1 MTDKIILN
9 IQHSDDYTDYL
20 LMTAGLTNKRIIPM
34 VNPSSDKLKAAK
46 DNNTKV
52 LRCYTVHHPIYTWS
66 SPVTGDI
73 DAGSITVNTGYYI
86 EEDGSIDYHKA
97 EIVRQSLEEMAN
109 NVLMATDNLRE
120 AFRHY
125 FPFLWGCRANIY
137 ADPKY
142 FFVGSGRYENFGG
155 SMPVGAILK
164 AMDEDPSTFQI
175 RLGGGCSCGKKPL
188 LIDYD
193 RVYDAYWTLYTWCP
207 VCQSRREIRAWNFA
221 RSYQCERAVE
231 DAAAYYGRGKVVSP
245 LNLFDLV
252 DALRDSSLRS
262 E

>member
-34 VNPSSDKLKAAK
+34 VNPSSEKLKAAK

-52 LRCYTVHHPIYTWS
+52 LRCYTVHHPMYTWS

-73 DAGSITVNTGYYI
+73 DAGSITVNTGYYL
-86 EEDGSIDYHKA
+86 EEDGSINYHKA

-109 NVLMATDNLRE
+109 NVLMANDNLRE

-125 FPFLWGCRANIY
+125 FPFLWGSRAKIY

-142 FFVGSGRYENFGG
+142 FFVGSGRYENFGD

-175 RLGGGCSCGKKPL
+175 RLGGGCSCGKRPL

-193 RVYDAYWTLYTWCP
+193 HVYNAYWTLYTWCP
-207 VCQSRREIRAWNFA
+207 VCQSRREIHAWNFQRA
-221 RSYQCERAVE
+221 DQCARAVE
-231 DAAAYYGRGKVVSP
+231 DAMSYYSKGKALSP
-245 LNLFDLV
+245 LSLFDLV
-252 DALRDSSLRS
+252 DELRS
-262 E
+262 A

>member
-34 VNPSSDKLKAAK
+34 VNPSSEKLKAAK

-52 LRCYTVHHPIYTWS
+52 LRCYTVHHPMYTWS

-73 DAGSITVNTGYYI
+73 DAGSITVNTGYYL
-86 EEDGSIDYHKA
+86 EEDGSINYHKA

-109 NVLMATDNLRE
+109 NLLMANDNLRE

-125 FPFLWGCRANIY
+125 FPFLWGSRAKIY

-142 FFVGSGRYENFGG
+142 FFVGSGRYENFGD

-175 RLGGGCSCGKKPL
+175 RLGGGCSCGKRPL

-193 RVYDAYWTLYTWCP
+193 HVYNAYWTLYTWCP
-207 VCQSRREIRAWNFA
+207 VCQSRREIHAWNFQRA
-221 RSYQCERAVE
+221 DQCARAVE
-231 DAAAYYGRGKVVSP
+231 DAMSYYSKGKAVSP
-245 LNLFDLV
+245 LSLFDLV
-252 DALRDSSLRS
+252 DALQGSRS
-262 E
+262 GRE

>member
-34 VNPSSDKLKAAK
+34 VNPSSEKLKAAK

-52 LRCYTVHHPIYTWS
+52 LRCYTVHHPMYTWS

-73 DAGSITVNTGYYI
+73 DAGSITVNTGYYF
-86 EEDGSIDYHKA
+86 EEDGSINYHKA

-109 NVLMATDNLRE
+109 NVLMANDNLRE

-125 FPFLWGCRANIY
+125 FPFLWGSRAKIY
-137 ADPKY
+137 ADPKF
-142 FFVGSGRYENFGG
+142 FFVGSGRYENFGD

-175 RLGGGCSCGKKPL
+175 RLGGGCSCGKRPL

-193 RVYDAYWTLYTWCP
+193 HVYNAYWTLYTWCP
-207 VCQSRREIRAWNFA
+207 VCQSRREIHAWNFH
-221 RSYQCERAVE
+221 RSDQCLRAVE
-231 DAAAYYGRGKVVSP
+231 DAMSYYSKGRAESP
-245 LNLFDLV
+245 LSLFDLV
-252 DALRDSSLRS
+252 DELRS
-262 E
+262 A

>member
-1 MTDKIILN
+1 MTDKIILY

-34 VNPSSDKLKAAK
+34 VNPSSEKLKAAK

-52 LRCYTVHHPIYTWS
+52 LRCYTVHHPLYTWS
-66 SPVTGDI
+66 SPVSGDI
-73 DAGSITVNTGYYI
+73 DAGSITVNTGYYL
-86 EEDGSIDYHKA
+86 EEDGSINYHKA

-109 NVLMATDNLRE
+109 NVLMANDNLRE
-120 AFRHY
+120 ASRHY
-125 FPFLWGCRANIY
+125 FPFLWGSRAKIY

-142 FFVGSGRYENFGG
+142 FFVGSGRYENFGD

-175 RLGGGCSCGKKPL
+175 RLGGGCSCGKRPL

-193 RVYDAYWTLYTWCP
+193 HVYNAYWTLYTWCP
-207 VCQSRREIRAWNFA
+207 VCQSHREIHAWNFQRA
-221 RSYQCERAVE
+221 DQCARAVE
-231 DAAAYYGRGKVVSP
+231 DAVSYYSKGKAVSP
-245 LNLFDLV
+245 LSLFDLV
-252 DALRDSSLRS
+252 DALRGSRS
-262 E
+262 GRE

>member
-34 VNPSSDKLKAAK
+34 VNPSSEKLKAAK

-52 LRCYTVHHPIYTWS
+52 LRCYTVHHPMYTWS

-73 DAGSITVNTGYYI
+73 DAGSITVNTGYYL
-86 EEDGSIDYHKA
+86 EEDGSINYHKA

-109 NVLMATDNLRE
+109 NVLMANDNLRE

-125 FPFLWGCRANIY
+125 FPFLWGSRAKIY

-142 FFVGSGRYENFGG
+142 FFVGSGRYENFGD

-175 RLGGGCSCGKKPL
+175 RLGGGCSCGKRPL

-193 RVYDAYWTLYTWCP
+193 HVYNAYWTLYTWCP
-207 VCQSRREIRAWNFA
+207 VCQSRREIHAWNFQRA
-221 RSYQCERAVE
+221 DQCARAVE
-231 DAAAYYGRGKVVSP
+231 DAMSYYSKGKAVSP
-245 LNLFDLV
+245 LSLFDLM

>member
-34 VNPSSDKLKAAK
+34 VNPSSEKLKAAK
-46 DNNTKV
+46 DDNTKV
-52 LRCYTVHHPIYTWS
+52 LRCYIQNHPIYAWS

-73 DAGSITVNTGYYI
+73 DAGSITVNTGYYL
-86 EEDGSIDYHKA
+86 EEDGNINYHKA
-97 EIVRQSLEEMAN
+97 EIVRQSLEEMVN

-125 FPFLWGCRANIY
+125 FPFLWGCRAKIY
-137 ADPKY
+137 ADPKD
-142 FFVGSGRYENFGG
+142 FFVGSGRYENFGD

-175 RLGGGCSCGKKPL
+175 RLGGGCSCGKRPL

-193 RVYDAYWTLYTWCP
+193 HVYNAYWTLYTWCP
-207 VCQSRREIRAWNFA
+207 VCQSRREIHAWNFQRA
-221 RSYQCERAVE
+221 DQCARAVE
-231 DAAAYYGRGKVVSP
+231 DAMSYYSKGKALSP
-245 LNLFDLV
+245 LSLFDLV
-252 DALRDSSLRS
+252 DELRS
-262 E
+262 A

>member
-34 VNPSSDKLKAAK
+34 VNPSSEKLKAAK

-52 LRCYTVHHPIYTWS
+52 LRCYTVHHPMYTWS

-73 DAGSITVNTGYYI
+73 DAGSITVNTGYYL
-86 EEDGSIDYHKA
+86 EEDGSINYHKA

-109 NVLMATDNLRE
+109 NVLMANDNLRE

-125 FPFLWGCRANIY
+125 FPFLWGSRAKIY

-142 FFVGSGRYENFGG
+142 FFVGSGRYENFGD

-175 RLGGGCSCGKKPL
+175 RLVGGCSCGKRPL

-193 RVYDAYWTLYTWCP
+193 HVYNAYWTLYTWCP
-207 VCQSRREIRAWNFA
+207 VCQSRREIHAWNFQRA
-221 RSYQCERAVE
+221 DQCARAVE
-231 DAAAYYGRGKVVSP
+231 DAMSYYSKGKALSP
-245 LNLFDLV
+245 LSLFDLV
-252 DALRDSSLRS
+252 DELRS
-262 E
+262 A